1 MTDRIANDICQ
12 DSRNVRVAE
21 QIRPC
26 EHGIAGR
33 EGLVR
38 QRFGSHG
45 RDVAGINER
54 ELPVPC
60 VVAPRSSA

>member
-12 DSRNVRVAE
+12 DSRNVGVAE

-33 EGLVR
+33 KGLVR
-38 QRFGSHG
+38 QRFGSYR
-45 RDVAGINER
+45 RDIARVNER
-54 ELPVPC
+54 NLS
-60 VVAPRSSA
+60 APGCRED